1 MHTESKCWVEI
12 HLDQSISLGL
22 EVDGKCDCPT
32 THLPLAEARASD
44 GGAAVALPAKRK
56 KRRGGESSS
65 FFDDGS
71 SSIRTAATRDRNSP
85 ALSSPRI
92 PKVHNIPIDVDL
104 AGNSNASEDAP
115 PKVKPKK
122 FKYRVPLKLTKK
134 SEGIKGGSDPHNE
147 SAEVEA
153 ILAGL
158 EGMGGKERVMLQTGA
173 YLEAARAINRCC
185 LH

>member
-22 EVDGKCDCPT
+22 EVDGKCDGP

-173 YLEAARAINRCC
+173 YLEAARAINRCGS
-185 LH
+185 H

>member
-1 MHTESKCWVEI
+1 M
-12 HLDQSISLGL
+12 
-22 EVDGKCDCPT
+22 
-32 THLPLAEARASD
+32 
-44 GGAAVALPAKRK
+44 
-56 KRRGGESSS
+56 
-65 FFDDGS
+65 
-71 SSIRTAATRDRNSP
+71 
-85 ALSSPRI
+85 
-92 PKVHNIPIDVDL
+92 HNIPIDVGDL
-104 AGNSNASEDAP
+104 AGNSNEDAP

-134 SEGIKGGSDPHNE
+134 SEVKGGADPHNE

-173 YLEAARAINRCC
+173 YLEAARAINRCAH